1 MKYSIACVYSPQKQ
15 MGRPKKRQRQDD
27 AQSSRPAAGSDSTSQ
42 SYLDPSLSNADAERT
57 NFENI
62 CNGALSGNIRT
73 SARKPSSQVTRSLDN
88 TPPSEHPHTPSD
100 NDIYN
105 VSYPTDYSLW
115 PDFSDTVLPMPLQ
128 DSTGFTPKPSADSGF
143 MDPDTDPSTL
153 NSLPSVPDCPC
164 LPNLYLTLST
174 LSTLSAFPV
183 TSHTIT
189 TLASAHR
196 TAHSVIY
203 CRICPQKFQTGS
215 QNVMLSNTLL
225 TVLVDQWQRVLK
237 SPASDLEK
245 GFSSSLPSQHMSA
258 ITELEWKTFAYDL
271 VRAYVFG
278 DRTPT
283 APPTPSPAPG
293 AMPPSASE
301 ITTLFGLAEAMERRQ
316 KQWHGHE
323 TETGEFP
330 KKMTHDLDQGHAA
343 GFTLEDIRRMES
355 EAKGHGHDKFLCLQ
369 LVSHAKNC
377 IRSLDRGPPVLGDCG
392 QRR

>member
-1 MKYSIACVYSPQKQ
+1 

-27 AQSSRPAAGSDSTSQ
+27 ADPPQAAGNADSASQ
-42 SYLDPSLSNADAERT
+42 PYLDPSLSTNDRERT

-62 CNGALSGNIRT
+62 CNGALSGNIRN
-73 SARKPSSQVTRSLDN
+73 SARKPAPQPTHSLDN
-88 TPPSEHPHTPSD
+88 TPPSENPHTPSD

-105 VSYPTDYSLW
+105 VSYPTDYSMW
-115 PDFSDTVLPMPLQ
+115 PDFSDTVLPMPVQ
-128 DSTGFTPKPSADSGF
+128 DSTGFTPKPGADNAF

-189 TLASAHR
+189 TLSSAHR

-203 CRICPQKFQTGS
+203 CRICPQKFQSGS

-245 GFSSSLPSQHMSA
+245 GFSSNPPSQHMSA

-278 DRTPT
+278 DRAPT
-283 APPTPSPAPG
+283 APPTAMPAPG
-293 AMPPSASE
+293 AIPPPANE
-301 ITTLFGLAEAMERRQ
+301 ITTLMGLAEAMERRQ
-316 KQWHGHE
+316 KQWHGHAA
-323 TETGEFP
+323 ETGEFP
-330 KKMTHDLDQGHAA
+330 KKMTHDLAHGHAA

-355 EAKGHGHDKFLCLQ
+355 EVKGHGHDKFLCMQ
-369 LVSHAKNC
+369 LVNHAKNC

-392 QRR
+392 QGR